1 MPPVESSTA
10 VLEPDVRAERTRV
23 ALPYYGWA
31 MVVLAAAAMAAT
43 LPGRTHGLG
52 LITKRMLDQ
61 LAIEPLTFAQI
72 NLWATLLGATFCLPC
87 GWLLD
92 RYGVRIVSGAVVLLL
107 AVTVV
112 AMTHV
117 EPGQVWLLA
126 GLVLLTRVLG
136 QSMLSVVSI
145 TMVGKW
151 FQRRLGIAMG
161 VYSVLMTIAM
171 AAGTGLLGKFI
182 REYDWRAA
190 WAGQGWLLLGLGL
203 VLWIAARSRPRDLRV
218 EFTAQAADDLAEAMP
233 APGSRGQS
241 SATLTDALTSLCFW
255 TFAGAISF
263 FGMMSAGLSLF
274 NQYILEERG
283 LGEEVFHRVLVI
295 GMLAG
300 LAANLATGAVARAAS
315 MPRLLAVAMTLLAA
329 AWCWFPFIHSANQ
342 AYAFAVVQ
350 GLAGGALTVLF
361 FAVWGIAYGPRHLG
375 RIQAAAQ
382 ALTVVASAAGPL
394 LVKGTEEL
402 LGSYRPVFFAAAAAA
417 IAWAVLAWFTRL
429 PAPAAEEA

>member
-1 MPPVESSTA
+1 MRA
-10 VLEPDVRAERTRV
+10 GRVRAT
-23 ALPYYGWA
+23 LFYYGWV
-31 MVVLAAAAMAAT
+31 MVVLAASAMAAT

-52 LITKRMLDQ
+52 LITKRMLDE
-61 LAIEPLTFAQI
+61 LSIAPLTFANI
-72 NLWATLLGATFCLPC
+72 NLWATLLGAAFCLPC

-92 RYGVRIVSGAVVLLL
+92 RYGVRIVSGAVVVLLS
-107 AVTVV
+107 ATVV
-112 AMTHV
+112 AMTRV
-117 EPGQVWLLA
+117 EPGQMWLLA
-126 GLVLLTRVLG
+126 GLVLLTRGLG

-171 AAGTGLLGKFI
+171 AVGTGMLGKAI

-203 VLWIAARSRPRDLRV
+203 VLWLVARSRPRDPLI
-218 EFTAQAADDLAEAMP
+218 EFTPQAADDLAEALP
-233 APGSRGQS
+233 APHSRGQS
-241 SATLTDALTSLCFW
+241 SLTLTDALKSLCFW
-255 TFAGAISF
+255 TFAGSISF
-263 FGMMSAGLSLF
+263 FGMMSAGVSLF

-283 LGEEVFHRVLVI
+283 LGEDVYHRVLVI
-295 GMLAG
+295 GLLAG
-300 LAANLATGAVARAAS
+300 LIANLATGAVARATA

-329 AWCWFPFIHSANQ
+329 AWCWFPFINQPGQ
-342 AYAFAVVQ
+342 AYAFAVIQ
-350 GLAGGALTVLF
+350 GLAGGSLTVLF

-382 ALTVVASAAGPL
+382 ALTVVASAVGPL
-394 LVKGTEEL
+394 LVSGTKEAW
-402 LGSYRPVFFAAAAAA
+402 GSYQPVFFAAAVVA

-429 PAPAAEEA
+429 PVPATGEA